1 MLPCVGCNIVWYCLS
16 RYWGLTIGGVASDN
30 NTLTAVDLGMVRWGY
45 NHRVKELQEL
55 LQDGYGGI

>member
-1 MLPCVGCNIVWYCLS
+1 MLPCVGRNIVWYCLS
-16 RYWGLTIGGVASDN
+16 RYGINYGGVSSDN
-30 NTLTAVDLGMVRWGY
+30 NTLIAVGLGMVGWGY